1 LLLVQPFL
9 TITST
14 FLSIFAKDGD
24 EAKEANVISAVAAY
38 PQPAAAIVSEPVRIM
53 TNSSFIA
60 SNVTEKVSLINQFAI
75 ISFIFIVIE

>member
-1 LLLVQPFL
+1 MLLVQPFL
-9 TITST
+9 TTST
-14 FLSIFAKDGD
+14 LRIFAKDGD
-24 EAKEANVISAVAAY
+24 EAKEANVSSAVAAY
-38 PQPAAAIVSEPVRIM
+38 PQPAATVSEPVRIM